1 MKLSF
6 FKTGLYLL
14 LVGLSLA
21 CNKTPPIEDTML
33 DSNNVFDPS
42 LNNPSKYLVSA
53 KYPNPTPD
61 DLKKHVIIA
70 IHGYSATTF
79 EWDEFREWSKDSS
92 YRVSE
97 VLLGGHGRTYEAF
110 KASKW
115 EDWLESIVREY
126 DKLDSLGYKKISL
139 VGSSTAGT
147 LILKLI
153 QSGYFKK
160 HPAPKNVF
168 FIDAIVVPS
177 SKLQSIVGIVG
188 PMFVYFDTGQTKE
201 DDLYWYHFRPQETIT
216 ELNKLMQSVRHD
228 LETGFSLPQDTYM
241 KVFHSKQDPVAN
253 SLSAPLIYKGL
264 TRSNGAKIEVQ
275 IMDSEIHV
283 FTRLSLRTTVSALE
297 RANQQDAFRQ
307 MAQKLY

>member
-1 MKLSF
+1 
-6 FKTGLYLL
+6 
-14 LVGLSLA
+14 
-21 CNKTPPIEDTML
+21 ML
-33 DSNNVFDPS
+33 DSDKVFDAS

-53 KYPNPTPD
+53 RYPNPTPD

-139 VGSSTAGT
+139 VGSSTGSA
-147 LILKLI
+147 LILKLV
-153 QSGYFKK
+153 QSGHFKN
-160 HPAPKNVF
+160 HVAPKNIFLV
-168 FIDAIVVPS
+168 DGIVIPS

-188 PMFVYFDTGQTKE
+188 PMLVYVDTKQNKAE
-201 DDLYWYHFRPQETIT
+201 DPYWYHFRPQETIT
-216 ELNKLMQSVRHD
+216 ELNKITTIVRKD
-228 LETGFSLPQDTYM
+228 LETGFTLPQGTYM
-241 KVFHSKQDPVAN
+241 KVFHSKHDPAAN
-253 SLSAPLIYKGL
+253 SLSAVMTYKGL
-264 TRSNGAKIEVQ
+264 TQANGAKIDVQ

-283 FTRLSLRTTVSALE
+283 FTRLSLRPTVSALE

-307 MAQKLY
+307 MALKLY